1 MKNQNRITRNL
12 AGILL
17 LALVTMAC
25 GVKLKSPLSE
35 IKPGPS
41 QTVDVEIPYTEQ
53 STGIVLNLDFIAG
66 DLKLAPGSNDQI
78 VSGTAIYNAVEL
90 EPIIDENGSSYTL
103 KAGNMKIEGMPV
115 CPDDVN
121 NSWDL
126 KLANIPMSL
135 NLVAGAYNG
144 NLELGGLSL
153 EKLSISEVGSTET
166 VNFSKPNQVEMS
178 SLTFSTGGSTLI
190 MKGLANANFAQMDFN
205 SGAGDYTLSFD
216 GDLQRDASVII
227 KTGAA
232 TLTIIVPAGVNS
244 RITYN
249 GGLSSVNVEGG
260 WTQNENIYNLS
271 GSGPT
276 ITITVDLG
284 LGTLNLKTK

>member
-244 RITYN
+244 QITYN

>member
-115 CPDDVN
+115 CPDDVT

-244 RITYN
+244 QITYN